1 MKPVVVLVGRP
12 NVGKS
17 TLFNRLTRSRAAIV
31 ADVPGLTRDRQYG
44 NGLMGDR
51 PYWVVDTGGIS
62 DRLESGATPSATLPA
77 LTADQ
82 TRIAVNEADAVV
94 FMLDGRTGP
103 VGADQEIADTLRRLN
118 KPVTVAVNKL
128 EGADATVA
136 LAEFHRLG
144 LGAPL
149 ALSAAH
155 GEGVADLMEQV
166 LAPLPKVE
174 EPPVPYDLPRV
185 AVVGRPNVGKS
196 TLVNALL
203 GEQRVVVSAE
213 PGTTRDSLYLPLT
226 RAGKDYVLIDTAG
239 VRRRGRVH
247 EAIEKFSVIKTL
259 EAIDAA
265 NVAILMIDAHEGASE
280 QDANLAGYVLE
291 RGRAI
296 VVAVNKWDLLD
307 RAARDWAKREFERK
321 LAFLDFAPVHYIS
334 AKEGVGLG
342 RLFGSV
348 DQAFASANCEMSTP
362 RLNRV
367 LAQAVAATPP
377 PVAHG
382 RRIRLK
388 FAHQG
393 GKNPPVVV
401 VHGNQTRALPDAY
414 RRYLGNSVRRA
425 FDLIGTPVRIECR
438 EGDNPFR
445 GKRPGGKQKKRQA
458 ARRRGSR

>member
-44 NGLMGDR
+44 NGAIGDR
-51 PYWVVDTGGIS
+51 PYWIVDTGGIS
-62 DRLESGATPSATLPA
+62 DRLSPDGGASMSLPA

-94 FMLDGRTGP
+94 FLLDGRAGP
-103 VGADQEIADTLRRLN
+103 VGADREIADALRRLN

-128 EGADATVA
+128 EGADAVVA

-166 LAPLPKVE
+166 LAPLPQTA
-174 EPPVPYDLPRV
+174 EPEVPHDLPRV

-203 GEQRVVVSAE
+203 GEQRVVVSDQ

-247 EAIEKFSVIKTL
+247 EVIEKFSVIKTL

-265 NVAILMIDAHEGASE
+265 NVAVLMIDAHEGASE

-291 RGRAI
+291 HGRAI
-296 VVAVNKWDLLD
+296 VLAVNKWDLLD
-307 RAARDWAKREFERK
+307 RAARDWMKRELSRK
-321 LAFLDFAPVHYIS
+321 LSFLDFAPVHHIS

-342 RLFGSV
+342 GLFTSV
-348 DQAFASANCEMSTP
+348 DQAFASANCDMSTP
-362 RLNRV
+362 QLNRI
-367 LAQAVAATPP
+367 LEKAVAATPP
-377 PVAHG
+377 PVVRG
-382 RRIRLK
+382 RRVRLK

-401 VHGNQTRALPDAY
+401 VHGNQTRSLPDSY
-414 RRYLGNSVRRA
+414 RRFLANAVRRA
-425 FDLIGTPVRIECR
+425 FDLVGTPVRIECR
-438 EGDNPFR
+438 EGDNPFK
-445 GKRPGGKQKKRQA
+445 GKRPRPKKKKGQT

>member
-51 PYWVVDTGGIS
+51 PYWVVDTGGITE
-62 DRLESGATPSATLPA
+62 LVPGAAASATLPA

-94 FMLDGRTGP
+94 FLLDGRAGP

-118 KPVTVAVNKL
+118 KPVTMAVNKL

-149 ALSAAH
+149 AISAAH
-155 GEGVADLMEQV
+155 GEGVAELMEQV

-174 EPPVPYDLPRV
+174 EQPVPHDLPRV

-203 GEQRVVVSAE
+203 GEQRVVVSDE

-247 EAIEKFSVIKTL
+247 ETIEKFSVIKTL

-265 NVAILMIDAHEGASE
+265 NVAILMIDAREGASE

-307 RAARDWAKREFERK
+307 RAARDWMKREFERK

-334 AKEGVGLG
+334 AKDGVGLG

-348 DQAFASANCEMSTP
+348 DQAFASANYDMSTP

-367 LAQAVAATPP
+367 LEQAVAATPP

-393 GKNPPVVV
+393 GKNPPIVV
-401 VHGNQTRALPDAY
+401 VHGNQTRSLPDAY
-414 RRYLGNSVRRA
+414 RRYLGNAVRRA
-425 FDLIGTPVRIECR
+425 FDLVGTPVRIECR

-445 GKRPGGKQKKRQA
+445 GQRTGGKRKKGQA